1 IYGMHEAAG
10 VRFLVLELV
19 DGESLDARLAR
30 GALPLDEAIAIAR
43 QIAQALE
50 AAHEKGIVHRDLKPA
65 NIALT
70 ADGRVKVLDFGL
82 AKALEASATASDSV
96 MNSPTITSPALMT
109 GLGVILGTAAYM
121 SPEQAKGRVADR
133 RSDVWAFGCVLYE
146 MVTGKRPFEGEDV
159 SDTLALI
166 LTREPDW
173 SALPP
178 TAPPSLVG
186 LLKRCLAKDRSLRL
200 RDMGDIVLALDDARA
215 ADGAAVAAAPAPRVR
230 LWWIWPVVRPV
241 AVAVAAGFAWRSC
254 RGAPAERLVRLV
266 VVLPGRMR
274 GVAGVPGPELPPA
287 ARTIASTV
295 SPNAIRPVWF
305 RPHNE
310 QPTPRLPE
318 TEACDGRIF
327 GSPDTRFIGFVDPK
341 PNQKKIPP
349 AGGPPQVIATH

>member
-1 IYGMHEAAG
+1 PGTRLGGLEIIALLGRGGMGEVYRARDPELGRDVAVKILPESFTADPERVARFRREAQMLAALNHPHIAAIYGMHEAAG

-50 AAHEKGIVHRDLKPA
+50 AAYDKRIVHRDRKPA

-146 MVTGKRPFEGEDV
+146 MLTGKRPFEGEDV

-178 TAPPSLVG
+178 TAPPSFVG

-230 LWWIWPVVRPV
+230 LWWIWPVVTAV
-241 AVAVAAGFAWRSC
+241 AIAVAAGFAWRSY
-254 RGAPAERLVRLV
+254 RGAPPERVVRLEM
-266 VVLPGRMR
+266 VLPESMR
-274 GVAGVPGPELPPA
+274 VGGAVPE
-287 ARTIASTV
+287 V
-295 SPNAIRPVWF
+295 S
-305 RPHNE
+305 
-310 QPTPRLPE
+310 
-318 TEACDGRIF
+318 
-327 GSPDTRFIGFVDPK
+327 
-341 PNQKKIPP
+341 
-349 AGGPPQVIATH
+349 AGGRTV